1 MTLNY
6 EVNPPKVIQNRI
18 LSHEELQLSLETLKQ
33 RVNEISKNC
42 NGIHITD
49 SVLGIPRISPISTG
63 ALIRNNDKKIEITAS
78 LRVRDRNLTALTQ
91 SVYDAILLG
100 LNGVLVLKGDAPS
113 EGPKDSGLIPSQ
125 IVKYFQELGFDKKIN
140 LFLSLPNN
148 PNFDKI
154 QKKIEVE
161 PTGFITQ
168 VIQSVEQITRIVDKL
183 GPLGFKIIPCIL
195 LPSEKNA
202 KSAEFLKLDW
212 SNYQENVI
220 EFIKEVH
227 KKTGQVLITSPNDFK
242 GAQETFSKLAI

>member
-1 MTLNY
+1 
-6 EVNPPKVIQNRI
+6 
-18 LSHEELQLSLETLKQ
+18 
-33 RVNEISKNC
+33 
-42 NGIHITD
+42 
-49 SVLGIPRISPISTG
+49 
-63 ALIRNNDKKIEITAS
+63 

-91 SVYDAILLG
+91 SAYDAILLG
-100 LNGVLVLKGDAPS
+100 LNGILVLKGDTPS

-125 IVKYFQELGFDKKIN
+125 IVKYFRELGFDKKIN

-227 KKTGQVLITSPNDFK
+227 KKNRTGSHYV
-242 GAQETFSKLAI
+242 SK